1 MTAPQAGAAGASEV
15 AQPQPAA
22 SARRCVNH
30 PHRETLVACG
40 RCEQPFCPQC
50 LVYTPAGQRC
60 YACAGVRRH
69 AAGQAAAV
77 AMAKVF
83 ATAAIGSLIAGL
95 LGSFLIQ
102 LFAALA
108 TGAVAGTVLAPSINR
123 RTRRPLYAL
132 GFAALAAGALLGWL
146 APLAV
151 RLTALPASVAGLV
164 VIAAIAAVLQSLVF
178 WLFIVVAAAVAYQRM
193 R

>member
-1 MTAPQAGAAGASEV
+1 MTAPRAGVPELT
-15 AQPQPAA
+15 QPQPAA
-22 SARRCVNH
+22 GARRCINH

-40 RCEQPFCPQC
+40 RCERPFCPQG

-60 YACAGVRRH
+60 YACAGVPRH
-69 AAGQAAAV
+69 AAGRAAAV

-83 ATAAIGSLIAGL
+83 ATAAIGSFIAGL
-95 LGSFLIQ
+95 LGSLLFQ

-108 TGAVAGTVLAPSINR
+108 TGAVAGAILAPSINR
-123 RTRRPLYAL
+123 RTRRPLFAL
-132 GFAALAAGALLGWL
+132 GFAVLVAGALLGWL

-151 RLTALPASVAGLV
+151 RLTALPASVAALV
-164 VIAAIAAVLQSLVF
+164 AAAAVATVLQSLVF
-178 WLFIVVAAAVAYQRM
+178 WLFVIIAAAIAYQRM